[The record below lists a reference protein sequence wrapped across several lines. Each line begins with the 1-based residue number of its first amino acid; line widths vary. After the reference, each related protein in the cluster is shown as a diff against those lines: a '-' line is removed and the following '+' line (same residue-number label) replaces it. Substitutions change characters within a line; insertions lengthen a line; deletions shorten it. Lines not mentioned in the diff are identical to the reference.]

1 MTLEFN
7 KKGVNMSYYQT
18 IMNEDKKRF
27 ADMFENQVKAKI
39 HALITE
45 RKKVIA
51 KTIFSDTNMLQTP
64 QKQQNNK

>member
-1 MTLEFN
+1 
-7 KKGVNMSYYQT
+7 MSYYQT